1 MYAHYIMIEKMES
14 EEKNMGEMNEELLNQ
29 YTDDW
34 ADYFADYFEN
44 QRVSRIRLKQ
54 EYKKIEK
61 AICEIKDNHPNV
73 TNFLED
79 EEIVKLNDEEE
90 KAIIEILKLQ
100 EEINEIELK
109 EAFKLG
115 FKEAY
120 IYFES
125 MDMLKI

>member
-34 ADYFADYFEN
+34 EDYFADYFEN

>member
-79 EEIVKLNDEEE
+79 EESVKLNDEEE
-90 KAIIEILKLQ
+90 KAIREILKLQ